1 MSGGGVKAFGRVAV
15 VVLAAGSVGCSG
27 QDSARSAQSAPNVVM
42 PSVVGLQLD
51 VALSDIK
58 EAGFTDDVEIIGGGM
73 LGVVVEAN
81 WQVCEQSPD
90 AGATVVDKP
99 ALTVERSC
107 DAAVPDT
114 QLPDATTAATATTT
128 TAVTAT
134 TTVQAE
140 HLTVENSADLAAL
153 LAEPDY
159 CADRIAAFAST
170 YRGRIIEF
178 DGNIAAMNRHGD
190 YETRFDVLVY
200 AGDYSETV
208 AIGPAFQFR
217 DVNYYDLH
225 LTGPNV
231 PDSVGQG
238 INLRIT
244 AEVGE
249 YETSSCLFLLKP
261 VSTEVR

>member
-1 MSGGGVKAFGRVAV
+1 MKAFGRVAV

>member
-27 QDSARSAQSAPNVVM
+27 QDSAGSAQSAPNVVM

-107 DAAVPDT
+107 DAAAPDT
-114 QLPDATTAATATTT
+114 QPPDSTTAATATTT
-128 TAVTAT
+128 AATAT
-134 TTVQAE
+134 TPVEAE

-159 CADRIAAFAST
+159 CADRIAAFAAT
-170 YRGRIIEF
+170 YRGRVIEF
-178 DGNIAAMNRHGD
+178 DGNIAVMSRHGD
-190 YETRFDVLVY
+190 SETRFDVLVY
-200 AGDYSETV
+200 PGDYSETSV
-208 AIGPAFQFR
+208 IGPAFQFR
-217 DVNYYDLH
+217 DVNYQDLH
-225 LTGPNV
+225 LTGPDV

-249 YETSSCLFLLKP
+249 YETSSCLFLLEP
-261 VSTEVR
+261 VSIEVR

>member
-1 MSGGGVKAFGRVAV
+1 MKAFGRVAL

-27 QDSARSAQSAPNVVM
+27 QDSTESAQSAPNVVM

-51 VALSDIK
+51 VALSNIK
-58 EAGFTDDVEIIGGGM
+58 DAGFTDDVEIIGGGM
-73 LGVVVEAN
+73 LGVVIEAN

-99 ALTVERSC
+99 ALTVDRSC
-107 DAAVPDT
+107 DAAAPDT
-114 QLPDATTAATATTT
+114 QPPDTTTATTATTT
-128 TAVTAT
+128 TAVTPT
-134 TTVQAE
+134 TTPVEVE

-159 CADRIAAFAST
+159 CADRIAAFAAT

-200 AGDYSETV
+200 PGDYSETSV
-208 AIGPAFQFR
+208 IGPAFQFR
-217 DVNYYDLH
+217 DVNYQDLH

-238 INLRIT
+238 INLHIT

-249 YETSSCLFLLKP
+249 YETSSCLFLLEP
-261 VSTEVR
+261 VSIEVR

>member
-58 EAGFTDDVEIIGGGM
+58 DAGFTDDVEIIGGGM
-73 LGVVVEAN
+73 LGVVVESN
-81 WQVCEQSPD
+81 WQVCEQSPG

-107 DAAVPDT
+107 DAAAPDT
-114 QLPDATTAATATTT
+114 QPPDSTTAATATTT
-128 TAVTAT
+128 AATAT
-134 TTVQAE
+134 TPVEAE

-190 YETRFDVLVY
+190 SETRFDILLY

-208 AIGPAFQFR
+208 AIGPAIQFR
-217 DVNYYDLH
+217 DVNYQDLH
-225 LTGPNV
+225 LTGPNA

-238 INLRIT
+238 INLHIT

-249 YETSSCLFLLKP
+249 YEAGSCLFLLNP